1 MPKKQV
7 TDKQRN
13 NSEGMDKRLANLRPF
28 QPGQSGNPKGRPKSI
43 TLSEAYRKMLA
54 AVDETDPEKRTHAE
68 VLAEQMYAKAKTG
81 DVSALKEIADR
92 VEGKARQTVALTLE
106 KREQLEQAIAGI
118 MRDAETAGEPC
129 SREEAIAALSIFRPE
144 VSDLLN

>member
-1 MPKKQV
+1 MSKQQI

-13 NSEGMDKRLANLRPF
+13 NSEGAVKRLSNLKPF
-28 QPGQSGNPKGRPKSI
+28 KPGQSGNPKGRPKSI

-54 AVDETDPEKRTHAE
+54 TVDETDPEKRTRAE

-81 DVSALKEIADR
+81 DVSALREIADR
-92 VEGKARQTVALTLE
+92 VEGKPRQTLALTLE

-118 MRDAETAGEPC
+118 MRDAEQAGEPC